1 MSCYGKVY
9 QLFKNGIIQLANIA
23 LNDVPK
29 KKKKWPLV
37 SIPGVKQPT
46 HAICETNVKRKLL
59 SQPLPRC
66 LIHSGPSKLGEPN
79 PILPDS
85 LEKAQ

>member
-29 KKKKWPLV
+29 KKMAFGFDSWC
-37 SIPGVKQPT
+37 Q
-46 HAICETNVKRKLL
+46 AAN
-59 SQPLPRC
+59 PRD
-66 LIHSGPSKLGEPN
+66 L
-79 PILPDS
+79 
-85 LEKAQ
+85 